1 MNKVLATS
9 SGVIGASAIILLN
22 VLKEKSE
29 NASYNFISKFLSEY
43 NELVIMGL
51 RDSITSYVLEN
62 KISYEDAVKDVLLQ
76 MNNYIDDISQVPA
89 LLNTDRAD
97 IISAL
102 RSRMDTSANVAISG
116 YVKKWQ
122 YFIDT
127 VFEFK
132 IFELFNKLDSDI
144 KEHYDNIH
152 DEELLSDIKS
162 HYETLSSS
170 KKALV
175 LKNIPIVMKGKLD
188 SRTTRITGFYN
199 IIADGMMLGYG
210 RVITSGKQIVSEYLI
225 GNQGKN
231 FIEDD
236 IEDRM
241 VNVLSRNFKFNIMSL
256 SDDEK
261 ETLKTFHFVT
271 AVEIRDGSYDEIIF
285 RTSRNHMPMII
296 RNRSFDILSNRSN
309 NIQSDVVLSDA
320 QKKNLEVFNR
330 ESFDLLSSQLKTTL
344 VTDTYTENALLINSD
359 DYLKEMLGKME
370 SYVGAI
376 FSESDSILRR
386 AKGEGI
392 ITCASQFFQLRRAMG
407 LRLFFSIAQEQDYD
421 VEKTTTRF
429 WEIYDTEIANARA
442 KMISFVRIIRISAL
456 FDDSQR
462 FLSSLG
468 SLFFYASEKIHAQV
482 VKTTE
487 ELYDQLADIVGA
499 SIDEGIE
506 SVFEEESVESREVIE
521 KVFNVFIENLTS
533 SKARMMIFE
542 VNNIVD
548 EEVNAKFNYIVNDVL
563 PPLVTE
569 FRSTV
574 MGKFDFAWMEETQKQ
589 FVTGSNVT
597 DIDFDGMRKYTI
609 EEMNKEATESIQTY
623 VELVN
628 ELSDVQIMSIGDS
641 IPPVVSSIKSEIESI
656 DVNDLEKEAL
666 VNLLDSTAVS
676 THGLL
681 NSIKS
686 SLIVSLNS
694 FFQEEIRSMDQTM
707 DELTQSFFATTQQVI
722 VNEFYQWAGG
732 VVNEIWEEYITK
744 LVDAQKDLA
753 NKSKVLFRQQ
763 VDTIVSIEDE
773 WRGPIE
779 ASSLETIK
787 NHTETILEEYDI
799 VSYGNNANSIKN
811 EIELLVKKSTSSST
825 DQRKSAISA
834 IEQEYLIT
842 RVQFQ
847 QEYIAKGRELKTNF
861 NRAYS
866 SVISAAYSRYS
877 DILNLSSISDAMA
890 TLSGP
895 LKENTVDAFQSN
907 VEALILN
914 PLNDLPEV
922 NMVTICYPHGMI
934 PIVGQEEGDL
944 ESIMA
949 PYLMLQLEIANG
961 NVQEFEDGEAVG
973 EGDEENDPEH
983 YERIVLAMSEFDGW
997 FDGII
1002 EKQIEDMEANI
1013 DQSLREN
1020 TCGNKPT
1027 CELEGGNCEDTQL
1040 SCRENYT
1047 LGRNMHGVMCCTFN
1061 PPANVQNNAVLMA
1074 EMIGVEMAIMFFT
1087 TPGAYTFMAKS
1098 AKKLA
1103 GLVGVDLTKF
1113 ARMDKLASKLAKAG
1127 RSVGRGAARVGTRIA
1142 QKAGYKAGSK
1152 IGTRLSGKLGVVLA
1166 KVAAKKVLVKGAL
1179 STLTKSLA
1187 SGPFA
1192 IAMFIFDVLSLIL
1205 DIWDPNGFNDVE
1217 ALENIV
1223 LLRDTTQS
1231 QYTEALKAEGINAPM
1246 VSSVMYKMDP
1256 TKQGE
1261 FISELFNDWF
1271 MDHLNAF
1278 MTANEDRWAL
1288 MANSAVSEEYAAKIE
1303 ELSELTEN
1311 DNFISQLIFD
1321 NTEDTMLVRASS
1333 TVGTDPSI
1341 IGTSSD
1347 PDYDVHLK
1355 QHRLVCSLT
1364 EVGVESSNNF
1374 NRIKNDFENVLITS
1388 HMYRWVKLERD
1399 YKVYEKITESQ
1410 KTAAQE
1416 EIDRRAFLEEEG
1428 GISDAELAL
1437 PIISRVGWLLER
1449 VDPES
1454 EFWLQHRYRQ
1464 EMGSDKYEDPSNFH
1478 KVWDWKL
1485 VQDRLNYDTIVVSRA
1500 EEILKSTFAA
1510 QEGVE
1515 DVSLEMIKNPTED
1528 SPSWYPEYDA
1538 LYEMAKGE
1546 IDQNIEDLNEEN
1558 RLEAIEAEELLV
1570 RQNEQADKFAAEK
1583 AGISLEQ
1590 ARTDRLASTRRQ
1602 LYAELDPSFAVF
1614 KDGYGQISP
1623 LYQIYSKCQGME
1635 HGVTFNSDTGLCQF
1649 TQPYCHRYGLDYK
1662 FNTEHKA
1669 YDCNLSGHQ
1678 RVAESIF
1685 GTSITRTFRGGGTRE
1700 GHLRTLR
1707 FIFPLAF
1714 FLVDAVTP
1722 KPLLGSSTT
1731 PVSKKIGLS
1740 PKKNKTSSVDIYRGL
1755 EKVGLGSTYSLE

>member
-1 MNKVLATS
+1 MNKLLKTS
-9 SGVIGASAIILLN
+9 SGVIGASAIIFLN
-22 VLKEKSE
+22 VLKEKAE
-29 NASYNFISKFLSEY
+29 NSSYQFISKFLSEY
-43 NELVIMGL
+43 NDILIIGL
-51 RDSITSYVLEN
+51 RDSITSYVVEN
-62 KISYEDAVKDVLLQ
+62 KISYEDAVNDVLLK
-76 MNNYIDDISQVPA
+76 MNDYADDISQIPA
-89 LLNTDRAD
+89 LLNTDRED
-97 IISAL
+97 LISAM
-102 RSRMDTSANVAISG
+102 RSRMDDSANMVISG
-116 YVKKWQ
+116 YVQKWQ

-127 VFEFK
+127 L
-132 IFELFNKLDSDI
+132 FELKIVEFFNNLDRDI
-144 KEHYDNIH
+144 EEHYDNIH
-152 DEELLSDIKS
+152 DKDLLSDIKS
-162 HYETLSSS
+162 HYESLSSS
-170 KKALV
+170 KKATI

-188 SRTTRITGFYN
+188 SRTARITRFYN

-225 GNQGKN
+225 SNQGKN
-231 FIEDD
+231 FVEDD
-236 IEDRM
+236 IEDRI
-241 VNVLSRNFKFNIMSL
+241 VNVLSRNFKSDVMNL
-256 SDDEK
+256 SEDEK
-261 ETLKTFHFVT
+261 ETLKIFHFGT
-271 AVEIRDGSYDEIIF
+271 ATEIRDGSYEEIIF
-285 RTSRNHMPMII
+285 RTSKNHMPMII

-320 QKKNLEVFNR
+320 QKKNLEEFNR
-330 ESFDLLSSQLKTTL
+330 LSFDNLSAQLQTSL
-344 VTDTYTENALLINSD
+344 VTDTYTESALMGNSE
-359 DYLKEMLGKME
+359 DYLREMLGKME
-370 SYVGAI
+370 SYIGAI
-376 FSESDSILRR
+376 FTESEHILKR
-386 AKGEGI
+386 AKSEGI
-392 ITCASQFFQLRRAMG
+392 ITCSSQFFQLRRSMG
-407 LRLFFSIAQEQDYD
+407 LRLFFAIAQEQDYD

-429 WEIYDTEIANARA
+429 WEIYDTEIVNAKA

-456 FDDSQR
+456 FDDSKR
-462 FLSSLG
+462 FLTSLG
-468 SLFFYASEKIHAQV
+468 SIFFYASEKIHAQIV
-482 VKTTE
+482 TTVDS
-487 ELYDQLADIVGA
+487 LYDQLADIVGA
-499 SIDEGIE
+499 SIEEGIE
-506 SVFEEESVESREVIE
+506 SVFEEESSESRMVIGN
-521 KVFNVFIENLTS
+521 VFSEFIENLTS

-542 VNNIVD
+542 VNNIVG
-548 EEVNAKFNYIVNDVL
+548 EEVNAKFDYIVKDVL

-569 FRSTV
+569 FRSNV
-574 MGKFDFAWMEETQKQ
+574 MGKFDFAWMEETKKQ
-589 FVTGSNVT
+589 FVTGSEVT
-597 DIDFDGMRKYTI
+597 DIDFDGMRRYTI

-641 IPPVVSSIKSEIESI
+641 IPTVVDSIKSEFETI
-656 DVNDLEKEAL
+656 DVNDLEKESL
-666 VNLLDSTAVS
+666 NNLLDSTVVS
-676 THGLL
+676 TYGLL

-694 FFQEEIRSMDQTM
+694 FFQDEIRSMDQTM

-732 VVNEIWEEYITK
+732 AVNELWEEHIARV
-744 LVDAQKDLA
+744 VDTQKELA
-753 NKSKVLFRQQ
+753 KKSKVLFRKQ
-763 VDTIVSIEDE
+763 VDAIVAIESN
-773 WRGPIE
+773 WRAPIE
-779 ASSLETIK
+779 ATSLETIN
-787 NHTETILEEYDI
+787 NHSETILEEYDI
-799 VSYGNNANSIKN
+799 VSYGSNANSIRN
-811 EIELLVKKSTSSST
+811 EIEILVKESTSSST
-825 DQRKSAISA
+825 NQRKSEISA
-834 IEQEYLIT
+834 IEQEYRII

-847 QEYIAKGRELKTNF
+847 QEYNAEGRKLNTNF

-866 SVISAAYSRYS
+866 SVINAAYSRYS
-877 DILNLSSISDAMA
+877 DILNLSYISEAMA

-895 LKENTVDAFQSN
+895 LRENTVNAFQSN
-907 VEALILN
+907 VQALIMN
-914 PLNDLPEV
+914 PTNDLPEV
-922 NMVTICYPHGMI
+922 SMVTICYPHGMI

-949 PYLMLQLEIANG
+949 PYLMLQLEIENG
-961 NVQEFEDGEAVG
+961 NVQEFEDGELVEEDG
-973 EGDEENDPEH
+973 EVPDPEH
-983 YERIVLAMSEFDGW
+983 YEKIVLAMSDFDGW

-1002 EKQIEDMEANI
+1002 EKQIEVMETTI

-1061 PPANVQNNAVLMA
+1061 PPPHVQNNARLMA
-1074 EMIGVEMAIMFFT
+1074 EMIGVEIAIMFFT

-1103 GLVGVDLTKF
+1103 GMVGVDLTKF
-1113 ARMDKLASKLAKAG
+1113 ARMDKLASKLSKAG
-1127 RSVGRGAARVGTRIA
+1127 KSVAKGAGRIGAKIA

-1152 IGTRLSGKLGVVLA
+1152 IGVRLSGKLGVVLA
-1166 KVAAKKVLVKGAL
+1166 KVAAKKIIIKGAL

-1192 IAMFIFDVLSLIL
+1192 IAMFVFDVLSLIL

-1246 VSSVMYKMDP
+1246 VSSVLYKIDP
-1256 TKQGE
+1256 NKQGE
-1261 FISELFNDWF
+1261 FIYELFNDWF
-1271 MDHLNAF
+1271 MDNLNAF
-1278 MTANEDRWAL
+1278 MTANEERWAL

-1303 ELSELTEN
+1303 ELTELTEN
-1311 DNFISQLIFD
+1311 DNFITQLIFE

-1341 IGTSSD
+1341 IGTASD
-1347 PDYDVHLK
+1347 PDYDVKLD

-1374 NRIKNDFENVLITS
+1374 NRIKNDFENVLISS

-1399 YKVYEKITESQ
+1399 YKVYEKISENE
-1410 KTAAQE
+1410 KKNAQD
-1416 EIDRRAFLEEEG
+1416 EIDRRAFLEEEN

-1437 PIISRVGWLLER
+1437 PILTKVGWNFER

-1454 EFWLQHRYRQ
+1454 EFWLQHRYKQ
-1464 EMGSDKYEDPSNFH
+1464 EMGLDEYQKPDDFH

-1485 VQDRLNYDTIVVSRA
+1485 EQDRLNYDNLVLSRA

-1528 SPSWYPEYDA
+1528 SPSWYPTYEA
-1538 LYEMAKGE
+1538 LYDLAKEE

-1558 RLEAIEAEELLV
+1558 RLEAIESEELLV
-1570 RQNEQADKFAAEK
+1570 RQNEQADEFAAEK
-1583 AGISLEQ
+1583 AGISVEQ
-1590 ARTDRLASTRRQ
+1590 ARTDRLATTRRQ

-1623 LYQIYSKCQGME
+1623 LYQIYKKCQGME
-1635 HGVTFNSDTGLCQF
+1635 HGVKFNSDTGLCQF
-1649 TQPYCHRYGLDYK
+1649 TQPYCHRYGLDFK
-1662 FNTEHKA
+1662 FNTEHQA

-1700 GHLRTLR
+1700 GHLKTLR
-1707 FIFPLAF
+1707 FLFPLAF
-1714 FLVDAVTP
+1714 FAVDAVTP
-1722 KPLLGSSTT
+1722 KPLLGSSNT
-1731 PVSKKIGLS
+1731 PIKKKVGVAY
-1740 PKKNKTSSVDIYRGL
+1740 KKHSAIDIYRGL
-1755 EKVGLGSTYSLE
+1755 EKIGLGSTYSLE